1 MTIEARPLI
10 ELTEEALSLLNERLG
25 VVGTMR
31 FLAQFS
37 VGHGNYTEERKTLF
51 KGLTLT
57 DIVSRIREI
66 RHEERPEQADK
77 PEQR

>member
-1 MTIEARPLI
+1 MTIDARPLI

-37 VGHGNYTEERKTLF
+37 VGHGNYTEDRKTLF
-51 KGLTLT
+51 KGLTLA
-57 DIVSRIREI
+57 DIVSRIRET
-66 RHEERPEQADK
+66 RHQEGAEHPDK

>member
-51 KGLTLT
+51 RGLTLT
-57 DIVSRIREI
+57 DIVSRIREM
-66 RHEERPEQADK
+66 RHEERAEQADK